1 MLGDGVGMGLGGVEL
16 DRVSKKVTGEQ
27 RSEGM
32 RLHISGRGAFPAGGA
47 ADAKAPRWEPL
58 C

>member
-1 MLGDGVGMGLGGVEL
+1 MGLGGVEL

>member
-1 MLGDGVGMGLGGVEL
+1 MGLGGVVL

-27 RSEGM
+27 RPEGA
-32 RLHISGRGAFPAGGA
+32 RLHISGRGAFPAEGT
-47 ADAKAPRWEPL
+47 ADTKAPRWEPL